1 MTTDE
6 ALRVA
11 AADREDST
19 LVVGVGETGRAAA
32 ASVARSG
39 DVPATTDAA
48 APDVFVLAADGAAG
62 PKALPDRIDTDAAVR
77 AAVVTVPR
85 RPDAGERELLEAL
98 GGLVDTVVLASG
110 EGAEDLAAAVRA
122 FVSIGHDAGLVNVD
136 LADVETVFES
146 ASTAALGVGSGPT
159 ADPAAAVESAFS
171 ALPAGIETDPA
182 GGALLDLIG
191 PPEMTVEDVNGAVST
206 VRGRVGPE
214 AHLIWGGAVDPAL
227 ERTVRVRLVLA
238 GVESVRVAPGDRCPR
253 CGGPISTY
261 EFGDRTTPACE
272 DCGFVGVSVR
282 LRE

>member
-11 AADREDST
+11 AADSADST

-32 ASVARSG
+32 ASVADG
-39 DVPATTDAA
+39 AVPATADADAPDVLVLAVDAA
-48 APDVFVLAADGAAG
+48 ADRD
-62 PKALPDRIDTDAAVR
+62 ALPERTDADAAIR

-85 RPDAGERELLEAL
+85 RPDAGERELLESL
-98 GGLVDTVVLASG
+98 GGLVDTVVLADG
-110 EGAEDLAAAVRA
+110 GTEALATAVEA
-122 FVSIGHDAGLVNVD
+122 FVSIGHGAGLVNVD
-136 LADVETVFES
+136 LADVETVLRS
-146 ASTAALGVGSGPT
+146 SPTAALGVGRGPT
-159 ADPAAAVESAFS
+159 ADPAAAVERAVS

-206 VRGRVGPE
+206 VRERVGPE
-214 AHLIWGGAVDPAL
+214 AHVIWGGAVDPEL
-227 ERTVRVRLVLA
+227 ERTVRARLVVA

-253 CGGPISTY
+253 CGGRVSTY

-282 LRE
+282 LR